1 MGIPRLGMDRKEKLK
16 MEYSIFGIILF
27 VIWLGWV
34 FKEIWLDSEKDV
46 IDLLKDVQAEDE
58 INASM
63 EIALIEE
70 RQKMTKSDYAKQ
82 EWHRS
87 KSPKP
92 KWRNPVFAERVT
104 RKIEKEIKNS

>member
-1 MGIPRLGMDRKEKLK
+1 MDRKEKLK